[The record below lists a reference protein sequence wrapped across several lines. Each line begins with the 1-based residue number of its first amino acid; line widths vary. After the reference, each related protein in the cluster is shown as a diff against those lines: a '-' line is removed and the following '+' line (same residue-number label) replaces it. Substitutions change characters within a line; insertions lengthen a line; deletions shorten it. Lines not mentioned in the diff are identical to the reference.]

1 MKLYASQFNVIA
13 RDIVRT
19 LQKSELIDIEKDLM
33 DEAELDIVGVLKEY
47 NRMDR
52 QLTNAARDAAGSDG
66 RAAEGREKARMAR
79 EKNFRTGE
87 EAMEYIVAQIMETF
101 MQSDNISE
109 IFGTDAELRRSL
121 TLVLRRY
128 TQDKT
133 EELDVEVRS
142 KLKNIQEGTSA
153 WDIEY
158 ARMMEKVKQR
168 KGLAD

>member
-1 MKLYASQFNVIA
+1 
-13 RDIVRT
+13 
-19 LQKSELIDIEKDLM
+19 
-33 DEAELDIVGVLKEY
+33 
-47 NRMDR
+47 
-52 QLTNAARDAAGSDG
+52 
-66 RAAEGREKARMAR
+66 
-79 EKNFRTGE
+79 
-87 EAMEYIVAQIMETF
+87 